1 MEKEIIV
8 QLPSYQTYNT
18 KGNPINSGVNKI
30 NNSEW
35 EVSLNSP
42 VIINNGDMINVR
54 NVYLDTRQTNS
65 NAVIIEEDTVLELE
79 MYFYQML
86 PPDMWSDDLVTNT
99 PDAWKYTVF
108 GAAFDIIMDVK
119 NEFGIS
125 VMTPNHG
132 YYNTGTPPTLGTP
145 NNSSGTNQTLSFE
158 IPMILREN
166 KLDGGAP
173 ITKTWTYK
181 LKAGTY
187 QYDDLALI
195 LTRAMS
201 QIPNPANATNIMSST
216 TGNAFICGE
225 LGKNYVD
232 GNPSN
237 PSVESYTTSYNGKQ
251 GVFSEFLSNINVP
264 TSLLDPTYNGSG
276 VSFTNPFTIATGGK
290 MLLSPIGGTYA
301 NRTVFANQVVG
312 ATEIAL
318 TFNDQASKFQFQY
331 THTPVQSAA
340 NVIEPVASNPPVGIT
355 TSAGAPIESVMLCGS
370 INNINEQPINQQ
382 QAASYDQD
390 GNNPPN
396 LIQGNLYQITQLGF
410 IYDTI
415 GGDTNVNYDWSPIGG
430 SQTASVGDQFVMS
443 DATGGFPQAIG
454 IDQIYGCFVV
464 AVNPSQPSL
473 IENICRYTKH
483 SGIMFKKMQPES
495 FWKDVMGFNVKS
507 LLVTDEELLN
517 RTMTFLRFKNIT
529 TEGFMGQTDNFDFG
543 YPTPIYPIKTPAPDF
558 YSYLPLGK
566 STGVAADI
574 SVEQV
579 LAMTAAVAVY
589 SDTSVQPFFPW
600 TFTSVATIPIEALNF
615 AVGSKDTTGHSLL
628 ELTLGYNN
636 QLLNNIGSYQVKS
649 IISNYYTPTAG
660 GFSSSPFSDAYVYQH
675 FGEPIQLSCI
685 KVRILDPITMTNV
698 LGLGPNSCAYLT
710 VTKQITDTEVADVDS

>member
-8 QLPSYQTYNT
+8 QLPSY
-18 KGNPINSGVNKI
+18 NSGVTNRGVNKI
-30 NNSEW
+30 SNSEW
-35 EVSLNSP
+35 EVSLSSP
-42 VIINNGDMINVR
+42 IIVNNGDTINVR

-65 NAVIIEEDTVLELE
+65 NAVIIEKDTVIELE
-79 MYFYQML
+79 NYFYMML
-86 PPDMWSDDLVTNT
+86 PPDMYSDDLVTNT

-108 GAAFDIIMDVK
+108 GAAFNTIMPSK
-119 NEFGIS
+119 NELGIS
-125 VMTPNHG
+125 VIPPSLG
-132 YYNTGTPPTLGTP
+132 YYNTGTPPTSGTP

-166 KLDGGAP
+166 YLDGGVP
-173 ITKTWTYK
+173 ITKTWSYT

-195 LTRAMS
+195 LTRSMS

-225 LGKNYVD
+225 LGKNYID
-232 GNPSN
+232 GNNTN
-237 PSVESYTTSYNGKQ
+237 PSTESYTTSYNGKQ

-264 TSLLDPTYNGSG
+264 VSLLDPNYNGSG
-276 VSFTNPFTIATGGK
+276 VSFENPFTIAAGGK
-290 MLLSPIGGTYA
+290 LLLSPIGGTYA

-312 ATEIAL
+312 ATEISIV
-318 TFNDQASKFQFQY
+318 FNDQSSKFEFQY

-370 INNINEQPINQQ
+370 INNINEQPLNQQ
-382 QAASYDQD
+382 EAASYDED

-396 LIQGNLYQITQLGF
+396 LTQGTLYQITQLGF
-410 IYDTI
+410 IVDI
-415 GGDTNVNYDWSPIGG
+415 PGGGNPNVNVDWSPIGG
-430 SQTASVGDQFVMS
+430 SETASVGDQFTMS
-443 DATGGFPQAIG
+443 DATGGFPQSIG
-454 IDQIYGCFVV
+454 PFQIYGCFVV

-473 IENICRYTKH
+473 TENICRYTKH
-483 SGIMFKKMQPES
+483 SGIMFKKMLPES
-495 FWKDVMGFNVKS
+495 FWSDVLGFNVKS

-517 RTMTFLRFKNIT
+517 RTMTFRRFKNIT

-566 STGVAADI
+566 SSGVAADI

-589 SDTSVQPFFPW
+589 SDTSVQPFFPF

-636 QLLNNIGSYQVKS
+636 QLINNQNSYQVKS

-660 GFSSSPFSDAYVYQH
+660 GFSSAPFPDSYVYQH

-685 KVRILDPITMTNV
+685 KLRVLDAITMTNL
-698 LGLGPNSCAYLT
+698 LGLGPNSCVYLT
-710 VTKQITDTEVADVDS
+710 VTKQITDAEVNAVDS